1 MFAPEHLFAIFHLY
15 ADNYIASYYIPL
27 NHSYSGTGL
36 HITTYTMEDINFIVM
51 HSLSDV
57 THCAPFPTEI
67 RPPVVT
73 SARRDGYYQSP
84 NDCSKYLLCKASQC
98 SVLSCSKPL
107 VFNPETNT
115 CQQAS
120 RVEKTYLSK
129 CRM

>member
-1 MFAPEHLFAIFHLY
+1 MCVFSSE
-15 ADNYIASYYIPL
+15 ADCIRCSAVTANVNTVGMLAR
-27 NHSYSGTGL
+27 GQTA
-36 HITTYTMEDINFIVM
+36 
-51 HSLSDV
+51 HSLAATTGHSPPSGGNV
-57 THCAPFPTEI
+57 KSAENKI